1 MKIIIVGCGKVGM
14 TIVQSLCD
22 EGHDLVCIDDN
33 PEVVEEIGNIYD
45 VMTLCGNGVDCDILS
60 EAEIEKCELFVAVT
74 GSDELNML
82 SCFLAKKMGAAHTV
96 ARIRN
101 PEYNDRSLGFMRQ
114 QLSLTDSINPEFLAA
129 REMYNILK
137 FPSAVNIET
146 FSGRNFEMIE
156 LKLKPDSELA
166 GLSLSDMRKKYQA
179 KFLVCAVQRGE
190 EASIPGGSFRLAG
203 GDKIGLTA
211 SPAEVQKLLKMMGIL
226 QKRARSIIILG
237 ASRTAYYLA
246 KLCLAGGH
254 SVKIIEQNKERC
266 AHVSELLPGAT
277 IICGDGASQELLFE
291 EGIAD
296 TDAFVSLTG
305 MDEENILIS
314 CFAAAQKVPTVIT
327 KVNRPELVQ
336 MAEKLGLDIII
347 SPKRIVSGVVTRYAR
362 ALQNSI
368 GSSVET
374 LYKLMDGKAE
384 ALEFSVREDFAYCNI
399 PLRELTLKPNI
410 LFAGIVRGRTAFIP
424 AGDDVI
430 LPNDRVVI
438 LASAGEQLQ
447 DLSDVIRA

>member
-1 MKIIIVGCGKVGM
+1 MKIIIIGCGKVGM
-14 TIVQSLCD
+14 TIVQSLSA
-22 EGHDLVCIDDN
+22 EGHELVCIDDD
-33 PEVVEEIGNIYD
+33 PSVVEEIGNIYD
-45 VMTLCGNGVDCDILS
+45 VMTLCGNGVDCDILA
-60 EAEIEKCELFVAVT
+60 EAETDKCELFVAVT

-82 SCFLAKKMGAAHTV
+82 SCFLAKKMGAVHTI

-101 PEYNDRSLGFMRQ
+101 PEYNDRSLGFLRQ
-114 QLSLTDSINPEFLAA
+114 QLLLTDSINPEQLAA
-129 REMYNILK
+129 REIYNLLK

-156 LKLKPDSELA
+156 LKLKADSELS
-166 GLSLSDMRKKYQA
+166 GMSLSEMRKKYPA

-190 EASIPGGSFRLAG
+190 EAFIPSGNFRLCG

-211 SPAEVQKLLKMMGIL
+211 SPAEVSKLLKLLGL
-226 QKRARSIIILG
+226 TPQKTRSIMILG

-246 KLCLAGGH
+246 KMCLAGGH

-266 AHVSELLPGAT
+266 TRISELLPGVCM
-277 IICGDGASQELLFE
+277 ICGDGASQELLFE
-291 EGIAD
+291 EGIAE
-296 TDAFVSLTG
+296 TDAFITLTG

-314 CFAAAQKVPTVIT
+314 CFAASQKVPTVIT

-368 GSSVET
+368 GSSVES

-384 ALEFSVREDFAYCNI
+384 ALEFSVREDFAFCNI
-399 PLRELTLKPNI
+399 PLKELTLKPNI
-410 LFAGIVRGRTAFIP
+410 LLAGILRGRTALIP
-424 AGDDVI
+424 TGDDVI

-447 DLSDVIRA
+447 DLSDITIN